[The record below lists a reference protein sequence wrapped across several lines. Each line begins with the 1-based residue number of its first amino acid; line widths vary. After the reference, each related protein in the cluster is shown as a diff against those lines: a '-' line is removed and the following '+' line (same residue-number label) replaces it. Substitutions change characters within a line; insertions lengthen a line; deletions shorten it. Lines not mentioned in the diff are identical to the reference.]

1 MTNLKKTSLIIGL
14 AAGTLFGSVAVANRS
29 TVEAGHRF
37 SESSSVNSRHFN
49 PLLPTRAKQRGKS
62 SKRLFTPVQNPFRKT
77 VSKTGA
83 RRVNDATTLKP
94 SEGLSLR
101 GSVISTWSFVNS
113 PGLYYVPYTSDEEFV
128 PIEGAAVV
136 AEYGAYDDGQG
147 RYYVAWLEDW
157 GMISFP
163 HLTVYSTDSWEEI
176 DWPEC
181 EHSILC
187 TDNATDPTTG
197 DVYGCYYN
205 YNDNDELVLAW
216 AKADYKLGSSEALR
230 VLGENEQVYGV
241 ACNADGQYYCIL
253 GDGSLMKVDKANG
266 NFTKIGD
273 TGLRPYYSTSATFDD
288 KSGNI
293 IFSYAPATGKS
304 SLWIID
310 PATAAASLLVEYVEN
325 EQITALEVVKPEAD
339 DLAPAIPELIA
350 EIPNGGMELNYTIKM
365 PTTLF
370 NGDAATGSL
379 HWVVSLNGIEKES
392 GESTFGG
399 TVSGSLTLENEGAHL
414 LTAYVTNEAGRSPVA
429 KMTLINGTGTPMAPE
444 GFRVFNFGG
453 GEISLFWEE
462 VTASADG
469 AYIDPEAITY
479 TVKRNGETVAENLTD
494 TWFDDKVTI
503 PDTFVKLT
511 YEVTAHYEDNTSE
524 PATGS
529 TGIGSITPPYSS
541 RLDASQA
548 DTDSGLYS
556 FLDENGDNSTWWFSP
571 SYGSFIYDYN
581 NENAGDDWLFS
592 PAFHLEAGKKY
603 ELSYSVSGNSTLY
616 TERYAVAMGLAPTAQ
631 AMRTELL
638 PATEI
643 STERYEPIGMTLTI
657 EPATDD
663 NYYIGWHALSDAGM
677 FQIHIR
683 DITLSAPL
691 TATSPAEVKDIVLER
706 DKDGYLKMTGS
717 FTAPSVDI
725 SGNALK
731 SIGKITVSRE
741 GKEET
746 LATFN
751 NPQPGA
757 ALKFED
763 NDLPAS
769 GTYTYAITS
778 EGVDGAPGRAVK
790 ASLFVG
796 PYAPENVPA
805 VNMVEESTP
814 GKVKLSWDAPIND
827 VSGHP
832 LKDENLS
839 YMVYVAGEYGM
850 AEPILEQPV
859 TQRSLSI
866 EVCKPEEMD
875 FAVFFVSALNMGV
888 ESENLTRSPM
898 IPVGKAETLPYLHSF
913 TESDLEA
920 HLLGYVSQSGTYGSI
935 SLGTPEYDKIPSAD
949 GDDAFLVATQYEP
962 GATLDFFTGKIDLT
976 GTEHPALTLRH
987 YKWSDTD
994 ANKFSIYAILAD
1006 GKTVDLG
1013 TTDHSA
1019 GGNIGWNVT
1028 VCPLEKVKGQVVE
1041 LAVSALFM
1049 THTSMPFD
1057 ALRIA
1062 EMPEHDLSATFVS
1075 VPGRIEPGKEFVA
1088 TGAVCNMGS
1097 KKAET
1102 YNVELL
1108 INDEAVASIEGKAV
1122 ESGETLPVQLR
1133 HTLSPLASGTQ
1144 KIQLRV
1150 NMDSDSDATNDVSP
1164 AVTPTLVESAF
1175 PAVADLKATATP
1187 EGVELSW
1194 TEPSTGGYGVK
1205 EAEDFEDAEAWTGE
1219 VDGWTMVDVDDQQI
1233 GTLEGASMP
1242 DAVAMRTHHSFF
1254 VFDSSSDDIT
1264 YYNPAL
1270 EYLVKGNSGSKS
1282 LVAIYILNPSV
1293 AQDDWAIS
1301 PLLSGEAQTISFYA
1315 RSFHPEYLDHME
1327 VLYSMKDSTDPADF
1341 VSLCENGPFEVPQL
1355 VDAIGNAVYQQ
1366 YQFKLP
1372 QGAKRFALRVY
1383 NEGGNGF
1390 MLMIDDIKFDQANK
1404 ELAVDHYDVYR
1415 NGICINPSPVIEAA
1429 YLDASVPAGT
1439 HTYNVVTIYN
1449 RGISG
1454 ASNSAVLTT
1463 SGIDDILASGVEVSV
1478 EGNEIVVANCPDA
1491 FPVMLS
1497 DTDGRRLHSGF
1508 GNCHIPA
1515 DTGIY
1520 LLTIGDKSIKLMVK

>member
-1 MTNLKKTSLIIGL
+1 MANLKKTSLVIGL
-14 AAGTLFGSVAVANRS
+14 AAGTLFASVAFANRS
-29 TVEAGHRF
+29 NVEAGRRF

-62 SKRLFTPVQNPFRKT
+62 SKRFFTPVQNPFRRT
-77 VSKTGA
+77 VSKSCVKRA
-83 RRVNDATTLKP
+83 NDASTLKP

-101 GSVISTWSFVNS
+101 GSVISTWSFINS
-113 PGLYYVPYTSDEEFV
+113 PGLYYIPYTADEEFV
-128 PIEGAAVV
+128 PIEGASVV

-197 DVYGCYYN
+197 DVYGCYYH
-205 YNDNDELVLAW
+205 YDENDELSLAW
-216 AKADYKLGSSEALR
+216 AKADYKLGTSEALR

-253 GDGSLMKVDKANG
+253 GDGSLMKVDKATG
-266 NFTKIGD
+266 SFSKIGD

-310 PATAAASLLVEYVEN
+310 PATASASLLVEYVEN

-339 DLAPAIPELIA
+339 DLAPATPELVA
-350 EIPNGGMELNYTIKM
+350 EIPNGGMELNYSIKM

-370 NGDAATGSL
+370 NGDAASGSL
-379 HWVVSLNGIEKES
+379 HWVLSLNGVEKDS
-392 GESTFGG
+392 GESAFGG
-399 TVSGSLTLENEGAHL
+399 SVSGSLMLETEGAHL

-444 GFRVFNFGG
+444 GLSVLNFGG
-453 GEISLFWEE
+453 GEISLFWEA
-462 VTASADG
+462 VTKSADG
-469 AYIDPEAITY
+469 AYIDPGAITY
-479 TVKRNGETVAENLTD
+479 TVKRNGEIVGEDLTD

-503 PDTFVKLT
+503 PETFVKLT
-511 YEVTAHYEDNTSE
+511 YEVSANYEDKSSE
-524 PATGS
+524 PASGS

-541 RLDASQA
+541 RLDASQT
-548 DTDSGLYS
+548 DGDSGLYS

-571 SYGSFIYDYN
+571 SYGAFIYDYN

-616 TERYAVAMGLAPTAQ
+616 TERYAVAMGLASTAQ

-643 STERYEPIGMTLTI
+643 STERYEPIVKTLTI
-657 EPATDD
+657 EPATED

-683 DITLSAPL
+683 EITLSAPL

-706 DKDGYLKMTGS
+706 DKDGYLKMNGS
-717 FTAPSVDI
+717 FTAPSVDV
-725 SGNALK
+725 SGNPLK
-731 SIGKITVSRE
+731 SIGKITVNRE

-746 LATFN
+746 VAVFN

-757 ALKFED
+757 TLKFED
-763 NDLPAS
+763 NGLPSS
-769 GTYTYAITS
+769 GAYTYSVTT
-778 EGVDGAPGRAVK
+778 EGSDGNPGRAVK

-796 PYAPENVPA
+796 PYAPADVPA
-805 VNMVEESTP
+805 VSMVETSTP
-814 GKVKLSWDAPIND
+814 GTVSLRWDAPLKDID
-827 VSGHP
+827 GHP
-832 LKDENLS
+832 LKEENLA
-839 YMVYVAGEYGM
+839 YMVYVAGEYGV
-850 AEPILEQPV
+850 AEAILEEPISK
-859 TQRSLSI
+859 RSLTL

-875 FAVFFVSALNMGV
+875 FAVFFISAFNMGV
-888 ESENLTRSPM
+888 ESESLTRSPM

-913 TESDLEA
+913 TDSDIES
-920 HLLGYVSQSGTYGSI
+920 HLLGYVSQTGTYGSI
-935 SLGTPEYDKIPSAD
+935 SLGTPEYDGIPSAD
-949 GDDAFLVATQYEP
+949 GDDAFLVATQYES

-976 GTEHPALTLRH
+976 AAEHPAFTLRH
-987 YKWSDTD
+987 YKWSDAD
-994 ANKFSIYAILAD
+994 ANKFRIYAIMAD
-1006 GKTVDLG
+1006 GKTIDLI
-1013 TTDHSA
+1013 TEDHSE

-1041 LAVSALFM
+1041 LAVSSLFM

-1075 VPGRIEPGKEFVA
+1075 TPGRIEPGKVFVA
-1088 TGAVCNMGS
+1088 AGAVCNMGS
-1097 KKAET
+1097 KKAES

-1108 INDEAVASIEGKAV
+1108 INDEAVASIDGKAID
-1122 ESGETLPVQLR
+1122 SGESVPVQLR
-1133 HTLSPLASGTQ
+1133 HTLSPLASGAQ

-1150 NMDSDSDATNDVSP
+1150 NMDADTDASNDVSP
-1164 AVTPTLVESAF
+1164 AVTPTLVESSF
-1175 PAVADLKATATP
+1175 PAVTDLKATETP
-1187 EGVELSW
+1187 EGVSLSW
-1194 TEPSTGGYGVK
+1194 TDPPTAGYGVK

-1242 DAVAMRTHHSFF
+1242 DDVAMRTHQSFF

-1282 LVAIYILNPSV
+1282 LVAMYILNSTV

-1315 RSFHPEYLDHME
+1315 RSFHPEYLDHLE

-1355 VDAIGNAVYQQ
+1355 VDAIGNALYQK
-1366 YQFKLP
+1366 YEFNLP

-1390 MLMIDDIKFDQANK
+1390 MLMIDDVKFDQANK

-1415 NGICINPSPVIEAA
+1415 NGVCINPSPVVESS
-1429 YLDASVPAGT
+1429 YLDTSVPAGT
-1439 HTYNVVTIYN
+1439 HTYNVVTVYN
-1449 RGISG
+1449 RGLSG
-1454 ASNSAVLTT
+1454 ASNSAALTT
-1463 SGIDDILASGVEVSV
+1463 SGMDGILASGIQVAVEV
-1478 EGNEIVVANCPDA
+1478 NEIVVMNCPDNLQ
-1491 FPVMLS
+1491 VMLS
-1497 DTDGRRLHSGF
+1497 ATDGRRLYSGF
-1508 GNCHIPA
+1508 GDCRIPA
-1515 DTGIY
+1515 EPGIY
-1520 LLTIGDKSIKLMVK
+1520 ILTIGDKSIKLMVK